1 VLTSRPAL
9 PLSRQTLPLVSW
21 TIGRQRKGIDSR
33 QKRMGLLAFSDADGQ
48 DVPGPI
54 VPFRRLSGLG

>member
-1 VLTSRPAL
+1 MKGPRPIPSASRASVLTCRPAL

-33 QKRMGLLAFSDADGQ
+33 HDRAFREL
-48 DVPGPI
+48 PRI
-54 VPFRRLSGLG
+54 